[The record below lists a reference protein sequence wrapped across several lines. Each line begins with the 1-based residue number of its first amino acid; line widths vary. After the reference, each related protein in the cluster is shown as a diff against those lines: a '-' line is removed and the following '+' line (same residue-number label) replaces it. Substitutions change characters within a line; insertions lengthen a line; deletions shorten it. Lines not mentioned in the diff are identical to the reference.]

1 MRKLLLILAVFT
13 FLGGENSFAQ
23 NPIPA
28 PESNYNDQAISQ
40 FRKATFLSGLL
51 VNSIAVPRTLEMTDS
66 RALAAGLLTAGASYF
81 APKYLIRDENIT
93 QASADAYSQFFTRG
107 YLHSILLNAH
117 LKSSEVSGDSP
128 ISFDQRKGINTL
140 LFSNLEAY
148 GHFALARAFNA
159 SEGAIALSKNLHDIT
174 FANALFYTIA
184 ADNYSAEALVYPSI
198 VGSATAYY
206 LGNLTNYTR
215 GDAHVSS
222 AASVLGSATGM
233 WFYYSMDKLGDGEIM
248 ETGNGAQAYATASVL
263 GGIAGIALGHYLAK
277 KFDLE
282 RRIGLEAKLTV
293 FAAGLLGAGVG
304 LLVDPD
310 DPYAMLTGGVV
321 GAFAGGL
328 TMSRKFQ
335 LFRSNAP
342 KPKVY

>member
-1 MRKLLLILAVFT
+1 MSWAFFMLTQNLNDYEKATTYPSCFHIPRRQ
-13 FLGGENSFAQ
+13 NSFAQ

-233 WFYYSMDKLGDGEIM
+233 WFYYSMDKLGDG
-248 ETGNGAQAYATASVL
+248 GNYGNWKWSSGLCHCICSGRNCRYCFRTL
-263 GGIAGIALGHYLAK
+263 PCK
-277 KFDLE
+277 KI
-282 RRIGLEAKLTV
+282 RPRT
-293 FAAGLLGAGVG
+293 
-304 LLVDPD
+304 PD
-310 DPYAMLTGGVV
+310 WTRG
-321 GAFAGGL
+321 
-328 TMSRKFQ
+328 
-335 LFRSNAP
+335 
-342 KPKVY
+342 